1 MARIPEAELERV
13 KREVDLVALVEA
25 SGVKLHRQGN
35 DWAGLC
41 CWHEDHE
48 PSLIVS
54 PEKDPPLWHC
64 LGACQTGGTAID
76 WVMRRDRLSFREAVA
91 VLQRQLGGSP
101 VEEAAGPAASLP
113 PVVELWMDQAET
125 MAAVVA
131 YYRETLAQTPEAL
144 RYLDRRG
151 LGAPELIERFQLG
164 YSDRS
169 LGLRL
174 PARRTVNGMALRE
187 RLEAIGLFRRGSGHE
202 HMRGRVV
209 VPLFDRAGAVVDLYG
224 RVIRSNLHASTP
236 DHLNLP
242 GPLRGIFN
250 REVLVLSK
258 EIVLCESLF
267 DAMTFWSAGF
277 PHAIGTRGVEGFTEE
292 HFEAFL
298 EHGIERV
305 LLAFDRDDA
314 GDAGAAAVAERLM
327 AQGIEC
333 FRIQFPRGM
342 DANEYARRVQPAE
355 KSLGLAIRS
364 AQWLGKARSVV
375 VSQPTAATPGE
386 GEPEAA
392 LPLAAT
398 PDPSVAVPPAAAEH
412 PMETPPA
419 APALVGPLVPV
430 ASPAPPQPGCEV
442 PVEIRGEE
450 VVLWLGDRR
459 YRVRGLGKN
468 LSFELLKVNLLASRG
483 DAFHVDTLDLY
494 SARLRL
500 GFAKQVATEL
510 GIDEAVARADVGRV
524 LLRLEMLQ
532 QETIAQ
538 AMAPAAEAPA
548 MSEQERDDALAFLC
562 DPHLVERLRE
572 DFLRCG
578 VVGEEANTLVGY
590 FAATSRKL
598 RVPLA
603 VLIQSSSA
611 AGKSALLDAVLAMMP
626 EEERV
631 KYSAM
636 TGQSLFYMSEQDLR
650 HKILALVEEEG
661 AQRASYALKLLQS
674 EGELTIASTGKDP
687 QSGRLVTH
695 EYRVE
700 GPVAILLTTTAVDID
715 EELLN
720 RCLILTV
727 DENREQTR
735 AIHRQQRESWT
746 LEGFLREEE
755 REAILAR
762 HRNAQR
768 LLRPLPVLNPYA
780 PKLEFLDTQVRTRR
794 DHKKYLG
801 LIAAIAF
808 LHQHQRRRVVV
819 ETKRRGAVECVEV
832 ALSDI
837 ALANRLAH
845 EVLGR
850 TLDELPPQT
859 RRLLELLDAMVT
871 GACGELAIDRS
882 NYRFLLRQVREWT
895 GWGQTQLRLHLAR
908 LVDLEYIVVHRGGR
922 GQTFV
927 YELVYQG
934 GGEDG
939 RPFLPKLIDVE
950 ALERRLA
957 DGNLSGLAP
966 HVSGSEAD
974 LSGSNRSPIGLESGS
989 SRAAD
994 SSLSPLKNG
1003 KKPLEIGNSAR
1014 TAALPRGK
1022 TPAPYLPPAS

>member
-25 SGVKLHRQGN
+25 SGVKLYRQGN

-48 PSLIVS
+48 PSLVVS

-91 VLQRQLGGSP
+91 SLQRQLGGSP
-101 VEEAAGPAASLP
+101 VEESESTSKLP
-113 PVVELWMDQAET
+113 PVVEPWMDEVQT
-125 MAAVVA
+125 MTAVVA
-131 YYRETLAQTPEAL
+131 YYRETLERTPEAL
-144 RYLDRRG
+144 RYLERRG
-151 LGAPELIERFQLG
+151 LGSPALRERFGLG

-174 PARRTVNGMALRE
+174 PLRRTMKGTAVRE
-187 RLEAIGLFRRGSGHE
+187 RLEALGLLRRDSGHE

-209 VPLFDRAGAVVDLYG
+209 VPLFDGAGTVVDLYG

-250 REVLVLSK
+250 REALALSK

-267 DAMTFWSAGF
+267 DAMTFWAAGF
-277 PHAIGTRGVEGFTEE
+277 QHTIGIRGVEGFTEE

-305 LLAFDRDDA
+305 LIAFDRDDA
-314 GDAGAAAVAERLM
+314 GDAGAAAVAERLLT
-327 AQGIEC
+327 QGIEC

-364 AQWLGKARSVV
+364 AQWLGKACAVV
-375 VSQPTAATPGE
+375 VASPPAAAPAEAEPGT
-386 GEPEAA
+386 A
-392 LPLAAT
+392 LPLAAC
-398 PDPSVAVPPAAAEH
+398 PAPPVAVPPASSDLVAE
-412 PMETPPA
+412 PARMAA
-419 APALVGPLVPV
+419 APPVVPL

-442 PVEIRGEE
+442 PVEVRGEE

-459 YRVRGLGKN
+459 YRVRGLTKN

-500 GFAKQVATEL
+500 AFAKQVATEL
-510 GIDEAVARADVGRV
+510 GIEEAVARADVGRV

-532 QETIAQ
+532 QETIDK

-548 MSEQERDDALAFLC
+548 MSEQERAEALAFLT
-562 DPHLVERLRE
+562 DPQLVERLRE

-598 RVPLA
+598 KTPLA

-626 EEERV
+626 DEERV

-687 QSGRLVTH
+687 HSGRLVTH
-695 EYRVE
+695 EYKVE

-762 HRNAQR
+762 HRNGQR

-801 LIAAIAF
+801 LIASIAF

-832 ALSDI
+832 ALDDI

-859 RRLLELLDAMVT
+859 RRLIGLLDAMVT
-871 GACGELAIDRS
+871 SVCGERAIDRG

-908 LVDLEYIVVHRGGR
+908 LVDLEYVVVHRGGR

-927 YELVYQG
+927 YELVYEG

-939 RPFLPKLIDVE
+939 RRFLPKLIDVE
-950 ALERRLA
+950 SLERRLEA
-957 DGNLSGLAP
+957 GNLSGLAP
-966 HVSGSEAD
+966 HLSGSEAD
-974 LSGSNRSPIGLESGS
+974 LSGPNRPAIGPESGS
-989 SRAAD
+989 SRTAV
-994 SSLSPLKNG
+994 SSLSASKNG
-1003 KKPLEIGNSAR
+1003 KKLGESGTSAR
-1014 TAALPRGK
+1014 TTPLPRGIV
-1022 TPAPYLPPAS
+1022 PAPYLPPAS